1 MTCDRAR
8 RDELYWAFTG
18 EERFYD
24 DDDDDAD
31 VESVFDEEEG
41 AQELLKDKSECL
53 FSLVSASF
61 TEMSVG

>member
-24 DDDDDAD
+24 DDDTN
-31 VESVFDEEEG
+31 VELMVQEEG
-41 AQELLKDKSECL
+41 VQDLVKDKSE
-53 FSLVSASF
+53 
-61 TEMSVG
+61 

>member
-24 DDDDDAD
+24 DDDDTD
-31 VESVFDEEEG
+31 VELVVQEEG
-41 AQELLKDKSECL
+41 LQDLVKDKSECL
-53 FSLVSASF
+53 FCIINIISVS
-61 TEMSVG
+61 

>member
-24 DDDDDAD
+24 DDDTD
-31 VESVFDEEEG
+31 VELVVQEEG
-41 AQELLKDKSECL
+41 VQDLVKDKSESL
-53 FSLVSASF
+53 FCIINFISVS
-61 TEMSVG
+61 